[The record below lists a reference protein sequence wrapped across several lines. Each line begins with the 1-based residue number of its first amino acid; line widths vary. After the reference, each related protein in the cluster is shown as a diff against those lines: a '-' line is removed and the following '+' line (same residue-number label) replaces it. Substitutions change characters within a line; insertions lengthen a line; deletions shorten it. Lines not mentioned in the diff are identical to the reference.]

1 MTSPAIVRT
10 GGMRVSGI
18 EDLLRCPR
26 TGQRMGRGGGAY
38 VSEAD
43 PTVVFPIEAGIL
55 RAFVPHEPIAGDF
68 TQVIKAFYE
77 ETPFPNYEGTDD
89 VGSLIHNRQAPGFPE
104 VLNRAIRPEG
114 QVVG

>member
-18 EDLLRCPR
+18 EDLLRFPR
-26 TGQRMGRGGGAY
+26 TGKRMGRVGDAD

-89 VGSLIHNRQAPGFPE
+89 VGSLIQKSVARGFPE
-104 VLNRAIRPEG
+104 MLNQIG
-114 QVVG
+114 K